1 MNELLSSILGQ
12 KRVVETLQRF
22 IKSNQVPHAM
32 LFSGPKNV
40 GQHQTAKFLISE
52 LLAAKV
58 PKKDYTH
65 QIARL
70 EMPVVKYVL
79 PLPRG
84 KSETGDDA
92 PLAKLSK
99 TELEVIQEELDKKT
113 TNPFYEIFLENAN
126 SIKISS
132 IRDIKRNLSLN
143 YDELPNRVII
153 IEEAHL
159 MGVEAQNA
167 LLKSLEEPPE
177 GVIFI
182 LISDKSEML
191 LTTIKS
197 RCWELSFAPL
207 EPNDIEHILVNNFNI
222 EIDLA
227 QKVIPF
233 ADGSIH
239 KVFELLN
246 FGFEKL
252 LDVSVDIL
260 RYSLGKRYNTAIKLF
275 STTIEDNP
283 KMVFPILIQLFVTW
297 FNDVQKV
304 RVGKDDIS
312 FINHTDTINKFVAN
326 FSFVELDEIIF
337 ELTTLQKN
345 IDYNINLNLLIL
357 NIIFSLSSIV
367 QR

>member
-1 MNELLSSILGQ
+1 MMEHFTNSIIGQ
-12 KRVVETLQRF
+12 KRVLETLQKF
-22 IKSNQVPHAM
+22 IKSDKVPHAM

-40 GQHQTAKFLISE
+40 GQHQTAKFLIKE
-52 LLAAKV
+52 LLSAKAT
-58 PKKDYTH
+58 KDYTL
-65 QIARL
+65 QIERL
-70 EMPVVKYVL
+70 EEPVVKYVI

-92 PLAKLSK
+92 PLGKLSK
-99 TELEVIQEELDKKT
+99 SDLEIIHEEINKKID
-113 TNPFYEIFLENAN
+113 NPFYEISLENAN

-132 IRDIKRNLSLN
+132 IRDIKRNLSIN
-143 YDELPNRVII
+143 YDDLPNRIII
-153 IEEAHL
+153 IEEAHE

-177 GVIFI
+177 GVIFV
-182 LISDKSEML
+182 LISDKPEIL

-207 EPNDIEHILVNNFNI
+207 QPDNIEQILVSNFNLDS
-222 EIDLA
+222 ELA
-227 QKVIPF
+227 KKVIPF

-252 LDVSVDIL
+252 LDVSIDIL
-260 RYSLGKRYNTAIKLF
+260 RNSLGRRFNTAIKLF
-275 STTIEDNP
+275 SSTIEDNP
-283 KMVFPILIQLFVTW
+283 KMVFPMLIQLFITW

-304 RVGKDDIS
+304 RAGKRDIS
-312 FINHTDTINKFVAN
+312 FINHSDTINKFVAN
-326 FSFVELDEIIF
+326 FDFVELDEIIF
-337 ELTTLQKN
+337 KLTTLQKN
-345 IDYNINLNLLIL
+345 IDYNINLNLLVL